1 MKRNKKPTSTKKD
14 APYPSLRESKCD
26 RRRFLALLG
35 GGVAGSTLFSAC
47 YESGVGGSPIDSVTG
62 TGADSTTDM
71 GTDSATDTGT
81 DMGTDAATD
90 TGTIDTIS
98 DSETVDTGWDTN
110 EPIGGDPP
118 EPEFFQRRLPGTGF
132 QILRL
137 ENFEVVPEVV
147 YAVTTVFEERLF
159 LEMSAAELLKG
170 IDEKLRTNHPNIGDF
185 ETQDGVERVETTVR
199 EALTQA
205 CLAEQGVDPSF
216 VEVTFVVERVRY
228 DEPLAGDGGG
238 DPNWPDTDSGNRW

>member
-1 MKRNKKPTSTKKD
+1 MKRQKKPTIVKKD
-14 APYPSLRESKCD
+14 AAYPSLKQSKCD

-35 GGVAGSTLFSAC
+35 GGVAGSTLFAAC
-47 YESGVGGSPIDSVTG
+47 YESGDLGSGIDSLTGTGSDPTTDMDTGTDSVTDTD
-62 TGADSTTDM
+62 TG
-71 GTDSATDTGT
+71 SATDTGT
-81 DMGTDAATD
+81 G
-90 TGTIDTIS
+90 S

-137 ENFEVVPEVV
+137 EELEVVPEVV

-159 LEMSAAELLKG
+159 WEMSAEDLLVRVNQKLQTKHSNIADYETEDG
-170 IDEKLRTNHPNIGDF
+170 IDRI
-185 ETQDGVERVETTVR
+185 ETTVR
-199 EALTQA
+199 EALTEA

-228 DEPLAGDGGG
+228 NEPLAGDGGV